1 MTMVL
6 VLDLVAALTI
16 LVSYS
21 CTTAKQTGMDIDMM
35 HATHLVMA
43 NNLELRYIVDMHAHD
58 NIIAVNSYQPL
69 YASNCLH

>member
-1 MTMVL
+1 MVL
-6 VLDLVAALTI
+6 VLDLVAALSI

-43 NNLELRYIVDMHAHD
+43 NNLELKYIVCMHAHD
-58 NIIAVNSYQPL
+58 NIIIAVNSYQPL